1 MRGEDTPTPG
11 WGSALPSPAVEEET
25 GEAPTAATTQS
36 WTNVS
41 TSPAECQHGIYIVWW
56 KHRYLQYVEMVAG
69 DKWTVDRGHTGTG
82 TRIVL
87 VEVTMS
93 TMGPAARW
101 WCRWY
106 FSICIVCPLL
116 TRRCL
121 GLGMS
126 EYLTNIRKWRPGDQ
140 PLHGP
145 AGHDVTMSR
154 GSVATPHPRHAA
166 FIARLLFSC

>member
-25 GEAPTAATTQS
+25 GEVPPAATTQS

-41 TSPAECQHGIYIVWW
+41 TSPAECQHGIYIVWRKSW
-56 KHRYLQYVEMVAG
+56 EHRYLQYVEMVAG
-69 DKWTVDRGHTGTG
+69 DKWTVDSGHTGTG
-82 TRIVL
+82 TRIVS

-106 FSICIVCPLL
+106 FSIRIVCPLL
-116 TRRCL
+116 TR
-121 GLGMS
+121 
-126 EYLTNIRKWRPGDQ
+126 PGNVRVFDQ
-140 PLHGP
+140 H
-145 AGHDVTMSR
+145 TE
-154 GSVATPHPRHAA
+154 VA
-166 FIARLLFSC
+166 AR